1 MPPAATPKD
10 FLEAL
15 WGSQKG
21 VAELTAITTK
31 SATKDHPRSST
42 IKAFGFGYPDSID
55 SLLGAA
61 ANHNEKGSDVYMGVC
76 LRQRQW
82 EIGKR
87 GTEDLALSSN
97 VIWLDID
104 FAEDGHKGKTIQ
116 KQKAHQM
123 LSQFK
128 IQPSIIVKTG
138 GGVHVYWLLKEPA
151 LGAEL
156 RTVKLVNKA
165 LAKYFEADPS
175 STDLA
180 RILRI
185 PGHVNHKYHP
195 PRPVELLLW
204 KPERACTL
212 LDFDFLPIDE
222 EPRFALVPPVGPA
235 PSPQAPTA
243 GNPAPLPAPSG
254 QDTYEPRVHP
264 NLQIP
269 EDHVHKVGELLSQ
282 IWSEGF
288 RHQIALHVAGWFVN
302 HQIVM
307 DSTKRVVAVA
317 SDFKNGDTPK
327 RLKDVEDTYRNF
339 TIGKEV
345 TGRTS
350 LEKMIDSWDME
361 AARTAGRKA
370 LRDIEKL
377 LPRPPRKKKDQKPV
391 DANFTIPKII
401 KFDSRP
407 ARYQTTIKKHERDGT
422 EKDYVVDC
430 EFEVLTDIKM
440 FRKHFFQASLNQF
453 INPIAQSLWEDMVSK
468 APMEVKPAPAEA
480 TTGGS
485 ILAALETW
493 AEEKR
498 EKPQLGELKTFM
510 GYNEKELYFTLEA
523 LKGRLRDR
531 QIKVT
536 DREITHVLKDGGWQ
550 DDRRWIG
557 SKNPRLWCKPISS
570 GNGHAGNGKA
580 HVPPPSDLFLG
591 EADEL
596 RAAPD
601 PSLPSPFVGTSE
613 VGLE

>member
-1 MPPAATPKD
+1 MPAAATPAD
-10 FLEAL
+10 FLRAL
-15 WGSQKG
+15 WGSQRG

-31 SATKDHPRSST
+31 AATKDHQRSSV
-42 IKAFGFGYPDSID
+42 IKSFGFTYPDSID
-55 SLLGAA
+55 SFLGAA
-61 ANHNEKGSDVYMGVC
+61 KNHNDKGADVYMGVC

-97 VIWLDID
+97 VVWLDID
-104 FAEDGHKGKTIQ
+104 FAEDGHKGKTIP
-116 KQKAHQM
+116 KQKAHE
-123 LSQFK
+123 LVTKFPRK
-128 IQPSIIVKTG
+128 PSIIVRTG
-138 GGVHVYWLLKEPA
+138 GGVHLYWLLKEPA

-156 RTVKLVNKA
+156 RTVKQVNKA
-165 LAKYFEADPS
+165 ITRHFGNVDTTA
-175 STDLA
+175 DLA

-185 PGHVNHKYHP
+185 PGYANHKYTP
-195 PRPVELLLW
+195 PRPAEIIFWSPDL
-204 KPERACTL
+204 CYTL
-212 LDFDFLPIDE
+212 LDFDFLPQDE
-222 EPRFALVPPVGPA
+222 EPKFSLVPPVGQEAPSNNPSTPSPA
-235 PSPQAPTA
+235 PAPHQNT
-243 GNPAPLPAPSG
+243 
-254 QDTYEPRVHP
+254 QDAYEPRVHP

-269 EDHVHKVGELLSQ
+269 DDHIHKVGELLSQ

-307 DSTKRVVAVA
+307 DSTKRVVAIA
-317 SDFKNGDTPK
+317 SDHKNGDTPK

-350 LEKMIDSWDME
+350 LEKMIDSWDIE

-377 LPRPPRKKKDQKPV
+377 LPKPPRKKKDQKPV
-391 DANFTIPKII
+391 DANFTLPKII

-407 ARYQTTIKKHERDGT
+407 ARYQVTVRKHERDGT

-430 EFEVLTDIKM
+430 EFEVLTDIKN

-453 INPIAQSLWEDMVSK
+453 INPIGQFLWEDMVSK
-468 APMEVKPAPAEA
+468 APIEVKPAPAEA
-480 TTGGS
+480 TTAGS
-485 ILAALETW
+485 ILASLETW

-510 GYNEKELYFTLEA
+510 GYNEKELFFTLEGF
-523 LKGRLRDR
+523 KGRLRDR

-536 DREITHVLKDGGWQ
+536 DREITHVLKDNDWQ

-557 SKNPRLWCKPISS
+557 GKNPRLWCKPIS
-570 GNGHAGNGKA
+570 NGHAGNGNGKA
-580 HVPPPSDLFLG
+580 HTPPPSDLFQEPESSVVL
-591 EADEL
+591 
-596 RAAPD
+596 D
-601 PSLPSPFVGTSE
+601 PSLQPPITGA
-613 VGLE
+613 LEGGSK